1 MSMPLGF
8 KSEHGYATVRSNEGG
23 FGYREIAETM
33 TDRGFKMNHSTAR
46 NIFLSA
52 MYKIASDVCK
62 LYDQESDDTN
72 IKRIS
77 SDPRFQSGILDV
89 LKMM

>member
-8 KSEHGYATVRSNEGG
+8 KSSHGYATVRSSEGG
-23 FGYREIAETM
+23 FGYREIAEAM
-33 TDRGFKMNHSTAR
+33 TKRGFKMNHSTAR
-46 NIFLSA
+46 NVFLSA

-62 LYDQESDDTN
+62 LYNAEINDVS

-77 SDPRFQSGILDV
+77 SDPRFQSGVLDV
-89 LKMM
+89 IKLM